1 MPGHSRLLVADWSEE
16 DVQTWLREEGL
27 QELVSIFKANNID
40 GAELSHLSKET
51 ATELG
56 IGEDGIQNPVTNTTL
71 QHTLTGT
78 LGFSVF
84 VRVYCLILKHDKLE
98 SNSLI

>member
-1 MPGHSRLLVADWSEE
+1 M
-16 DVQTWLREEGL
+16 QTWLCEEGL

-56 IGEDGIQNPVTNTTL
+56 IGEDGIPNPVTNTTL
-71 QHTLTGT
+71 LTGT

-84 VRVYCLILKHDKLE
+84 VRVYGLILKHDRLE

>member
-1 MPGHSRLLVADWSEE
+1 M
-16 DVQTWLREEGL
+16 QTWLCEEGL

-40 GAELSHLSKET
+40 GAELSHLNKET

-56 IGEDGIQNPVTNTTL
+56 IGEDGIQSTVTNTTL
-71 QHTLTGT
+71 QHTPPLTGT

-84 VRVYCLILKHDKLE
+84 LRVYCLILKHDELE